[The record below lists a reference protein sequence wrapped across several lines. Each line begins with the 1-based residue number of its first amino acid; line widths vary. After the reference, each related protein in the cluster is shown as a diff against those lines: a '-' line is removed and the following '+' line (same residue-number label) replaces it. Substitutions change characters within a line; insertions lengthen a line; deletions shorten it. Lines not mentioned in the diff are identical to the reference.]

1 MMIFFLSLF
10 CRNYLNISANVLGNI
25 EHNAFYGL
33 NALQVL
39 DLSLNHLKDLALKLP
54 DSVEHVLLASNQ
66 LEHWPMSNLPKN
78 LQILELQENELTEIV
93 STAAAKNRIE
103 FSTLKFINI
112 SRNHINSLPST
123 LSYPVLEV
131 LDASYNEFLTVPQYL
146 GKQAPNL
153 LALKLRGNPI
163 KAIEFTTRMSA
174 HIFDFSELPMLTE
187 FDANVFNSIGM

>member
-174 HIFDFSELPMLTE
+174 HIFDLSELPMLTE